1 MKFIPMQSSIKHTQ
15 HIPQRK

>member
-1 MKFIPMQSSIKHTQ
+1 MQSSIKHTQ